1 MRVIICGSRNWK
13 EEAVLPEYRIE
24 TYIKTL
30 PPNAVIIHGE
40 APGAD
45 TVTDRIARERG
56 HTVIGFKANW
66 DLYGDKAGPIRNQ
79 EMLDF
84 GVDKVAAFHED
95 IVNSVGTK
103 DMISK
108 ARKAWVP
115 VQVFNASGPHQTE
128 LKTPPPP
135 RGRMCGSDGIY

>member
-1 MRVIICGSRNWK
+1 MRVLICGSRNWK
-13 EEAVLPEYRIE
+13 EEDVLPEYRIE

-30 PPNAVIIHGE
+30 PSNAVIIHGE

-66 DLYGDKAGPIRNQ
+66 DKYGDAAGPIRNQ

-84 GVDKVAAFHED
+84 GVDRVAAFHED
-95 IVNSVGTK
+95 IVNSTGTK
-103 DMISK
+103 DMVAK

-115 VQVFNASGPHQTE
+115 VQMFNARFRQTE
-128 LKTPPPP
+128 LLE
-135 RGRMCGSDGIY
+135 